1 MLRLW
6 RLSRVCGR
14 DLRLLWFA
22 LKHRRRPLW
31 LLPATVMLALY
42 ALEPFNFALPLVGIV
57 DDLLILPLV
66 LHVMLRLLPRD
77 IHDGFDGGALV

>member
-1 MLRLW
+1 
-6 RLSRVCGR
+6 
-14 DLRLLWFA
+14 
-22 LKHRRRPLW
+22 LW

>member
-1 MLRLW
+1 MLRFL
-6 RLSRVCGR
+6 RLLRACGR

-22 LKHRRRPLW
+22 LKHPRRPVW

-42 ALEPFNFALPLVGIV
+42 ALEPFNFALPLFGIV

-66 LHVMLRLLPRD
+66 LHVVLRCLPRD
-77 IHDGFDGGALV
+77 IQDGFSGGALV